1 MSLSLTCDIK
11 IGETRFSGVNEVS
24 IGKTRK
30 QIANT
35 ATIKLPNRF
44 NADFLVN
51 KIKGGDIVTILLGY
65 NNELKEEFTGYVRD
79 ITFSSP
85 ITIECEDEMYK
96 LKRVKPKA
104 KSFDS
109 TTLKDVLKY
118 LVPDITLVDIPEI
131 TLSPFYIF
139 ADKSVAHALQELREN
154 FGLEVNFVG
163 KKLFVGVPL
172 TQGAKVNAPE
182 VVYNLELNVIDPQLQ
197 FRRKEDVR
205 IKVEARSITGDN
217 KVLTATVG
225 DDDAST
231 TTTLHF
237 YNITVKAELER
248 QAEEK
253 LKAWKYDGF
262 RGAITTFGLPYVEPG
277 WVAKIIDRRYNNSRS
292 GKYFIDS
299 VTTTFG
305 MNGFRREVEIGRV
318 AG

>member
-1 MSLSLTCDIK
+1 MSLSLTCDVR
-11 IGETRFSGVNEVS
+11 IGNYRFDGVNEVVVT
-24 IGKTRK
+24 KTRK
-30 QIANT
+30 QIVNT
-35 ATIKLPNRF
+35 ATIKLHNRYGGE
-44 NADFLVN
+44 FLVN
-51 KIKGGDIVTILLGY
+51 KIHGGDRVAIKLGY
-65 NNELKEEFTGYVRD
+65 NGELRDEFTGYVRD

-85 ITIECEDEMYK
+85 VVIECEDEMYK

-104 KSFDS
+104 QSFPS
-109 TTLKDVLKY
+109 TTLKSVLKY
-118 LVPDITLVDIPEI
+118 LVPNATLVDVPDITLA
-131 TLSPFYIF
+131 PFYVF

-154 FGLEVNFVG
+154 FGLEVNFNG
-163 KKLFVGVPL
+163 NQLFVGVPL
-172 TQGAKVNAPE
+172 TQGDKVDNE
-182 VVYNLELNVIDPQLQ
+182 VVYNLDLNVIDPKLQ

-217 KVLTATVG
+217 KVVTATVG

-262 RGAITTFGLPYVEPG
+262 VGSITTFGLPNAEPG
-277 WVAKIIDRRYNNSRS
+277 WVAKIIDKRYNGIRS

-299 VTTTFG
+299 VKSTFG
-305 MNGFRREVEIGRV
+305 MNGFRREVEVGRV